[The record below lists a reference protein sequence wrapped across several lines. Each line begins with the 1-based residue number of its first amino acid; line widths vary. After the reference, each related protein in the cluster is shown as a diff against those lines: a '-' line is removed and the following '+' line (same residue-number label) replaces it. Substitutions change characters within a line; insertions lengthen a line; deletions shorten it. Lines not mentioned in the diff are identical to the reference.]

1 MAGLLPSQH
10 GKDPLEIDVEK
21 SRPLFDWGVASSAY
35 QIEGAWNLDGKGPS
49 IWDAF
54 SHTPGKVRRREGE
67 RKREGT
73 SRAKK
78 PLSHLSVKKNSTQ
91 KKPKKRSTTTRRG
104 TSPATSTTSIPK
116 TSR

>member
-54 SHTPGKVRRREGE
+54 SHTPGKVRGREGGEKE
-67 RKREGT
+67 RGHLQSEKNLSLT
-73 SRAKK
+73 SR
-78 PLSHLSVKKNSTQ
+78 
-91 KKPKKRSTTTRRG
+91 
-104 TSPATSTTSIPK
+104 
-116 TSR
+116 